1 MITAEVEDEL
11 RKTFARAA
19 AGFEDVKQAQQ
30 RLLQRDYHPRT
41 GNRRRAGLAAAL
53 ATAAAVITAVV
64 LALSPAGG
72 HGGGTQTVRLAAWTV
87 TKQPD
92 GRVTVTIRQMLDP
105 GRLQRQ
111 LRAFGVP
118 ANVSV
123 YHAKRDGPKGWDY
136 SAGGVVPSCRID
148 RGLNNS
154 TSPNGPVG
162 KIFFGSHPGTGPG
175 QPFTVW
181 ISPSAIPTGVGVAL
195 RVGVTGT
202 PGHQLPSASI
212 YLVKASPQCTGTG
225 G

>member
-1 MITAEVEDEL
+1 VITSEL
-11 RKTFARAA
+11 ENALRRTFTWAA
-19 AGFEDVKQAQQ
+19 ADFENAEQAQE

-41 GNRRRAGLAAAL
+41 GNRRRASLAAAL
-53 ATAAAVITAVV
+53 ATAAAAITAAV
-64 LALSPAGG
+64 LTLSSAGT
-72 HGGGTQTVRLAAWTV
+72 HGGGTSTVRLAAWTV

-123 YHAKRDGPKGWDY
+123 YDAKRDGPKGWDY
-136 SAGGVVPSCRID
+136 SAGGMVPSCHID
-148 RGLNNS
+148 RGLMNS
-154 TSPNGPVG
+154 ISPNGLMAKV
-162 KIFFGSHPGTGPG
+162 FFGPHPGTGPG

-181 ISPSAIPTGVGVAL
+181 ISPSAIPAGVGVAL
-195 RVGVTGT
+195 RVGVT
-202 PGHQLPSASI
+202 PGHMLPSASI